1 MTNTINITA
10 TVAAKCTI
18 GAFSVAFGAYDP
30 FSATPLDQQGTV
42 TINCTKGTSGTV
54 SFDLGVNASGRTGDS
69 NGRPDTYLYTANRK
83 ITLVQSVKKK
93 AVPLNGGGMNPS
105 MNFYANYVVFD
116 SPAPMNAAEGPHQI
130 FMRYLGPV

>member
-1 MTNTINITA
+1 MIANSGKYVTFETDATN
-10 TVAAKCTI
+10 
-18 GAFSVAFGAYDP
+18 
-30 FSATPLDQQGTV
+30 
-42 TINCTKGTSGTV
+42 
-54 SFDLGVNASGRTGDS
+54 LGVNASGRTGDS

-83 ITLVQSVKKK
+83 ITLVQSVKEK